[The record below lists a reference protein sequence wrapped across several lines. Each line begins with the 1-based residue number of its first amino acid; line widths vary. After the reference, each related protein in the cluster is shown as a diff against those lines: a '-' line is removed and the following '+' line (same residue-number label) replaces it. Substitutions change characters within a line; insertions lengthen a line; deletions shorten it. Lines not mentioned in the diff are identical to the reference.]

1 MRHTGNTKV
10 ACNDANNGRTLLI
23 IRGLQTVYEF
33 VPIILKDVISS
44 DIKKNTP
51 PKRLLVSNAVPT
63 LLPPDNILK
72 MPKNMPK
79 PPLTNSTAK
88 NLLVNVNN
96 DEVIFERPALKDEC
110 SHNDRGITFEVRKA
124 TDTEPAL
131 INIETN
137 SFVKISLRGKK
148 SRKSQEPDPNDNSEL
163 DGVFPIPNFNT
174 DVADLPESK
183 ALVTRLDIFWI
194 IFSIITHL
202 VDLGTDLNL
211 SFRYYIKGQL
221 MYFFIT
227 TAFLFIPS
235 FINIIVSIRMYEQ
248 DSEMKAEGIKKQT
261 LARRI
266 LKLKLCCPFIL
277 VFQLAPVLR
286 YLDCLK
292 YACQS
297 YQCRKDNDNYGQR
310 KYYIKMLKEEQDIS
324 LLRVFECFL
333 EAAPHLVLQLT
344 LIIYTYD
351 GIVAVDSIFFHQLIS
366 ILSALGSMGW
376 AMSSYH
382 RIIRLA
388 QVSRIISISAAAAI
402 FAVYTTIFCFIHW
415 FIMTLWILSR
425 PTGVIQFCRDQSKGS
440 DAPLTIY
447 ERIGYYLFSA
457 ILGVVYVFTYL
468 KPAEG
473 STFYR
478 HIFYYT
484 ICGIENAAACIV
496 WAIADYNTVLFLRS
510 INLEYQST
518 GFCTTI
524 RINSLS
530 GATMTSCFLLRIRK
544 NVRSFVGSRSRTT
557 ERALSD
563 NWLINPAY

>member
-1 MRHTGNTKV
+1 
-10 ACNDANNGRTLLI
+10 
-23 IRGLQTVYEF
+23 
-33 VPIILKDVISS
+33 
-44 DIKKNTP
+44 
-51 PKRLLVSNAVPT
+51 
-63 LLPPDNILK
+63 
-72 MPKNMPK
+72 
-79 PPLTNSTAK
+79 
-88 NLLVNVNN
+88 
-96 DEVIFERPALKDEC
+96 
-110 SHNDRGITFEVRKA
+110 
-124 TDTEPAL
+124 
-131 INIETN
+131 
-137 SFVKISLRGKK
+137 
-148 SRKSQEPDPNDNSEL
+148 
-163 DGVFPIPNFNT
+163 
-174 DVADLPESK
+174 
-183 ALVTRLDIFWI
+183 
-194 IFSIITHL
+194 
-202 VDLGTDLNL
+202 
-211 SFRYYIKGQL
+211 
-221 MYFFIT
+221 
-227 TAFLFIPS
+227 
-235 FINIIVSIRMYEQ
+235 
-248 DSEMKAEGIKKQT
+248 
-261 LARRI
+261 RRI

-351 GIVAVDSIFFHQLIS
+351 GIVAVDSICN

-388 QVSRIISISAAAAI
+388 QGDKENINCIGNVIQFFWHFFITVSRIISISAAAAI

-496 WAIADYNTVLFLRS
+496 WAIADYNTVLFLRYYILVICLCIVPFILGILCMIVYYKFFHPTLLLKNVHYLVNSS